1 MLIPKNRHIHFFGIS
16 TFLCC
21 WFFCIQPVL
30 GQTKKIDSLRLRLTL
45 HSEKDTLRVNLL
57 NELAHA
63 HHVKD
68 TTKATSYLE
77 ESLAISEHIGYVK
90 GKANALFIKGKLA
103 AEATYYKRGIV
114 EFSKAVALYQTID
127 WHEGTAQCY
136 KEMGLFMYNNSRQ
149 KEAISYF
156 KKALVASNKTDHTKA
171 TAEILYE
178 LGWSYT
184 DIDDYE
190 NARIYFHKA
199 LQINE
204 TINNAKGKASCKNGI
219 AVTYSNEG
227 NYPLALEYFN
237 QTLEIAKKNSIT
249 RRIMLTYGNLGNLYE
264 ALKKYDKAIEFYKE
278 TLKLAKETDIGVLSK
293 TYNNLGQTYKGKKE
307 FSLANEYY
315 QKSLKL
321 YAEIN
326 DKRGEAFVLNNIGDI
341 YLETKNYPEAYAMY
355 WRSQKLSLEIDN
367 LKGLS
372 ASYLGLA
379 QTLIGQKKYHQAL
392 EYALKCKQLSENHR
406 FFSTQNKILETL
418 VTIYQ
423 NTGNYKKALESHRQF
438 KILNDSIFDKENI
451 QKIAQLEYEYK
462 YQQALDSANIRELK
476 LSRTILTTSQDLEKS
491 RQQYLW
497 AVIGILLIS
506 LVLGGAFFFQKY
518 QHIKAKNET
527 ILTEQK
533 LLRSQMTPH
542 FMFNSLSVLQ
552 GMILNRENAKSLTY
566 LSKFSK
572 LLRNTLEGS
581 RQKLV
586 ALSDELA
593 TIDGYMELRN
603 LDTEPPFRYTLE
615 VDSTVDTRS
624 LKIPPMLIQPFVEN
638 CVEHAFK
645 AHEPNKQIE
654 LGIQFKNQELCCTI
668 TDNGKGISE
677 NRSKRKKGKNS
688 LATTISSERLQ
699 KLAKEFGMP
708 GSLNIQNRA
717 DFGKRGTLVTLIIPY
732 KIDSTAI

>member
-1 MLIPKNRHIHFFGIS
+1 M
-16 TFLCC
+16 
-21 WFFCIQPVL
+21 QAVL
-30 GQTKKIDSLRLRLTL
+30 GQTKKIDSLKLRLSL
-45 HSEKDTLRVNLL
+45 HPEKDTLRIHLL
-57 NELAHA
+57 NELALA

-68 TTKATSYLE
+68 TTKAQVYLK
-77 ESLAISEHIGYVK
+77 ESLVLSEDIGYEK
-90 GKANALFIKGKLA
+90 GKANALFIGGKLA
-103 AEATYYKRGIV
+103 AEASYYKRGFP
-114 EFSKAVALYQTID
+114 EYAKALALYQAIN
-127 WHEGTAQCY
+127 WHEGAAQCY
-136 KEMGLFMYNNSRQ
+136 KEMGVFMYHNSRQ
-149 KEAISYF
+149 KEAISYY
-156 KKALVASNKTDHTKA
+156 KKALDILNKIDNKEE
-171 TAEILYE
+171 TADLLYE
-178 LGWSYT
+178 LGWSFT

-190 NARIYFHKA
+190 NARIYFRKA
-199 LQINE
+199 LLINKA
-204 TINNAKGKASCKNGI
+204 INNAKGKASCKNGI

-237 QTLEIAKKNSIT
+237 QTLEIAKKNAIT

-264 ALKKYDKAIEFYKE
+264 GLKKYDKAIEFYEE
-278 TLKLAKETDIGVLSK
+278 TLKLAKDTDIGVLSK
-293 TYNNLGQTYKGKKE
+293 TYNNLGQSYKGKKE

-315 QKSLKL
+315 QKSLGF
-321 YAEIN
+321 YAGIN
-326 DKRGEAFVLNNIGDI
+326 DKRGEAFVLNNIGDLHLERKKYSDAHTF
-341 YLETKNYPEAYAMY
+341 YLQ
-355 WRSQKLSLEIDN
+355 SQKLSWAIDN
-367 LKGLS
+367 PKGLS

-379 QTLIGQKKYHQAL
+379 QTLIGQKKYPQAL
-392 EYALKCKQLSENHR
+392 DYALKCKQLSENHR

-423 NTGNYKKALESHRQF
+423 NKGNYKKALESHRQF

-476 LSRTILTTSQDLEKS
+476 LSKTILTNSQDLEKS

-497 AVIGILLIS
+497 AVIGILLVS

-603 LDTEPPFRYTLE
+603 LDTEPPFLYTLE
-615 VDSTVDTRS
+615 VDSTLDTRN

-638 CVEHAFK
+638 CVEHAFM
-645 AHEPNKQIE
+645 AHDPNKQIE
-654 LGIQFKNQELCCTI
+654 VGIKFKNQELCCTI

-688 LATTISSERLQ
+688 LATTISSERLH

-708 GSLNIQNRA
+708 GSLSIQDRA
-717 DFGKRGTLVTLIIPY
+717 DFGERGTLVTLIIPY